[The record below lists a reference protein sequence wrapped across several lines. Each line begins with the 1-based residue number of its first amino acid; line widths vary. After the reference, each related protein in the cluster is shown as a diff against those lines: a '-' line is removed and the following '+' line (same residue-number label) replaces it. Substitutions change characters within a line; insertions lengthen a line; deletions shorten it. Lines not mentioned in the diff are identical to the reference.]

1 MELDRC
7 SRGALQM
14 MGGAPAGIP
23 QDVWEASHPLMR
35 ELVLEQARRIEEL
48 TVQLNALASRVAQL
62 EEQKGRSSRNSS
74 KPPSSDGKG
83 FRSTGGEEKS
93 KGTGRKRGG
102 QQGHPGAGRE
112 LLPTEQC
119 QEVIIHH
126 PSHCEAC
133 GEALVGDDPE
143 PLRHQVVD
151 IPPITPFV
159 IEHQLHRLIC
169 PHCQSSTCASLPV
182 GVESGGFGPRLSAL
196 VGLLGGAYH
205 LSHRKVQGLLDQVL
219 GITIST
225 GAINKI
231 RCRLSDALAL
241 AVDEAAAAIRSEPV
255 AHIDETGG
263 PIGNADGNN
272 PGGKRGWLWVVITP
286 TLAVFQLALSRSAAV
301 AQALLGESFTG
312 VVISDRYSAYSWL
325 PLECRQICWAHI
337 KRDLVAI
344 AERCGVSAEVGGR
357 LLELEQQLF
366 HQWHRWREGQINQQQ
381 LQSITTPIRLA
392 FEQTLQ
398 EVSDLGFVKGER
410 TPWASTVRSCREILK
425 VAPAL
430 WTFLKQPELV
440 APTNNAAERALRP
453 AVIHRKLSYGVQSQQ
468 GGLCHSRLLTVTTTL
483 RQQGRDV
490 LQFLVDA
497 WEAHRD
503 AKPSPSLLPQHNT

>member
-1 MELDRC
+1 MDLDRC

-14 MGGAPAGIP
+14 MGCAPVGIP

-35 ELVLEQARRIEEL
+35 ELVLEQARRIDDL
-48 TVQLNALASRVAQL
+48 TVQLEDLANRVAHL

-83 FRSTGGEEKS
+83 FKAKGGEEKS

-102 QQGHPGAGRE
+102 QQGHPGAGRK

-126 PSHCEAC
+126 PNHCEAC
-133 GEALVGDDPE
+133 GEALAGDDPE

-231 RCRLSDALAL
+231 RCRLSEALAL
-241 AVDEAAAAIRSEPV
+241 AVDEAAAAIRCEPV

-272 PGGKRGWLWVVITP
+272 PGGKRGWLWVVLTP
-286 TLAVFQLALSRSAAV
+286 TLTVFQLALSRSAAV
-301 AQALLGESFTG
+301 AQALLGESFIG

-325 PLECRQICWAHI
+325 SLERRQICWAHI

-344 AERCGVSAEVGGR
+344 GERCGVSAEVGGR

-366 HQWHRWREGQINQQQ
+366 HQWHRWREGQINHQQ
-381 LQSITTPIRLA
+381 LQSVTTPIRLA

-453 AVIHRKLSYGVQSQQ
+453 AVIHRKLSYGVQSQR

-503 AKPSPSLLPQHNT
+503 SQPSPSLLPEHNT

>member
-1 MELDRC
+1 
-7 SRGALQM
+7 M
-14 MGGAPAGIP
+14 MGCAPAGIP

-151 IPPITPFV
+151 IPPITAFV

-398 EVSDLGFVKGER
+398 EVSDLGFAKGER

-430 WTFLKQPELV
+430 WTFLGQPELV

-503 AKPSPSLLPQHNT
+503 AQPSPSLLPQHNT